1 MNTPYY
7 SYDLDL
13 LERTLKQIL
22 LDAEDYQIHYAIKA
36 NTDQRINNIIA
47 KHGFGVDCVSGNEIL
62 HALQCGYDA
71 KKIVFAGV
79 GKTDQEIEIA
89 LEHDI
94 ACFNVESNQEIQVIN
109 RLAKHRGKIVR
120 IAIRVNPNISADTH
134 QYITTGKNE
143 NKFGI
148 SCEHLI
154 GAVRLIED
162 SHYLKL
168 TGLHF
173 HIGSQ
178 ILNMDNFKDLS
189 LKVNHI
195 LSELYDE
202 GIDVEHINL
211 GGGLGIDYEHPSQNP
226 IADFASF
233 FDIIRNN
240 LKVSERQKVHFELG
254 RSLVGQCGSLHTRV
268 LYIKQGVIKQ
278 FAIVDAG
285 MTDLLRPA
293 LYEAE
298 HVIIK
303 KDVLPGEEKEQYDI
317 VGPICESSDVFR
329 RDYSIERLKRGD
341 ELIIQSVGAYG
352 QVMVSEYNLRSR
364 PQVQYKQ
371 TVASFDFPYYEEL
384 IMNLML
390 CEI

>member
-1 MNTPYY
+1 M
-7 SYDLDL
+7 
-13 LERTLKQIL
+13 
-22 LDAEDYQIHYAIKA
+22 
-36 NTDQRINNIIA
+36 
-47 KHGFGVDCVSGNEIL
+47 
-62 HALQCGYDA
+62 
-71 KKIVFAGV
+71 
-79 GKTDQEIEIA
+79 
-89 LEHDI
+89 
-94 ACFNVESNQEIQVIN
+94 
-109 RLAKHRGKIVR
+109 
-120 IAIRVNPNISADTH
+120 
-134 QYITTGKNE
+134 
-143 NKFGI
+143 
-148 SCEHLI
+148 

-178 ILNMDNFKDLS
+178 ILNLDNFKDLS

-211 GGGLGIDYEHPSQNP
+211 GGGLGINYEQPSQNP

-240 LKVSERQKVHFELG
+240 LKVSDRQKVHFELG

-268 LYIKQGVIKQ
+268 LYIKQGVTKQ

-364 PQVQYKQ
+364 PRAQYKQ
-371 TVASFDFPYYEEL
+371 TVSSFDFPYYEQL
-384 IMNLML
+384 MMN
-390 CEI
+390 